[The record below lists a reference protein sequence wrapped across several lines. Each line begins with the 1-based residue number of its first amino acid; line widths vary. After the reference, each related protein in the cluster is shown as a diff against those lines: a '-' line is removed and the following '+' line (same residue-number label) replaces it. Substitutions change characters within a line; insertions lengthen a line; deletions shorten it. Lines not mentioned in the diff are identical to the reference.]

1 MCKNI
6 FLCDIDI
13 ILIILGVWNIDQ
25 KSRKSLPG
33 LSKNATLSL
42 KKKLTLIFLDTTFL
56 VKKNNLHQYLCLSG
70 EIICRPASVSI
81 LLPTTLNCQ
90 NHWTALYHN
99 GVLELKKKFRGLAEL
114 RDLLSLTFSF
124 SGSRVGVKT
133 VSCAS
138 SPSPSWPSVLPPQAH
153 TFDIK
158 DINRSRKCFKILRE
172 FVIFVASPSPH
183 LWKEDIEWNRK
194 CLQILR
200 QFVIFVA
207 SPGPNLPEEHKKRSR
222 KGIKN
227 LRDAVNFVA
236 LLGPRPHSSK

>member
-1 MCKNI
+1 MTNLRLELSFCK
-6 FLCDIDI
+6 F
-13 ILIILGVWNIDQ
+13 
-25 KSRKSLPG
+25 
-33 LSKNATLSL
+33 L
-42 KKKLTLIFLDTTFL
+42 KKWIKSIGRSLTKTQQKLLDFSLCWTDVAL
-56 VKKNNLHQYLCLSG
+56 VDGCFVSHEKAILKKRVTHFCSHSLCVQSFRLHH
-70 EIICRPASVSI
+70 
-81 LLPTTLNCQ
+81 CQ
-90 NHWTALYHN
+90 NHWTALSHN

-114 RDLLSLTFSF
+114 RDLLTFSF

-183 LWKEDIEWNRK
+183 LWKEDIKWSRK

-207 SPGPNLPEEHKKRSR
+207 SPGPHLPEEHKKRSR
-222 KGIKN
+222 KGIKI